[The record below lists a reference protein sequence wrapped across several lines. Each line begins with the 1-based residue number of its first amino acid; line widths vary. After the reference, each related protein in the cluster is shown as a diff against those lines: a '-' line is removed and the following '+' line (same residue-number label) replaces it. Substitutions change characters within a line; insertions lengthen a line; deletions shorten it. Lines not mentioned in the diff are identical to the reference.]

1 MSPVGIKVYDI
12 TSFSI
17 QIWHDMVLYHC
28 NITLL
33 DMWEQTEAIFC
44 QSPISRPPP
53 IYSVGRNAPARVNRS
68 NVLVQRTVRW
78 RTIFISFIIFIFII
92 FTCNLLMQLSVHGLH
107 HHLCCAIVKI
117 FNSTQSDFASLI
129 TVVLIKGARFRDTN
143 IVVYW
148 NGGSTENSVLMK
160 SKKSIKLAI
169 PADSYI
175 GWCRRRVKHKSHV
188 SVTRLKCQS
197 QSHRSH
203 ICLWPVE
210 CVYDNL
216 PLSLN
221 YIYSFA
227 MWFYC
232 H

>member
-33 DMWEQTEAIFC
+33 DMWEKTEAIFC

-92 FTCNLLMQLSVHGLH
+92 LTCILLVQLSVF
-107 HHLCCAIVKI
+107 III
-117 FNSTQSDFASLI
+117 FGVPFSTQPSPILLHSSLLYSLKELDFETLTLLCI
-129 TVVLIKGARFRDTN
+129 EMVVVQK
-143 IVVYW
+143 IVFW
-148 NGGSTENSVLMK
+148 S
-160 SKKSIKLAI
+160 
-169 PADSYI
+169 
-175 GWCRRRVKHKSHV
+175 
-188 SVTRLKCQS
+188 S
-197 QSHRSH
+197 QR
-203 ICLWPVE
+203 
-210 CVYDNL
+210 NQ
-216 PLSLN
+216 LN
-221 YIYSFA
+221 
-227 MWFYC
+227 
-232 H
+232 